1 MRLAVLVSML
11 LACVTLLVADRVWS
25 WSEETRNGRPVLVLS
40 MDEVARI
47 EAHLVALQEA
57 VAERQAMLEA
67 QQRELSR
74 LRVQKDCS

>member
-25 WSEETRNGRPVLVLS
+25 WSDETRNGKPVLVLS

-47 EAHLVALQEA
+47 EAHLVALKDA
-57 VAERQAMLEA
+57 VADRQAMIEA
-67 QQRELSR
+67 QQQELAR
-74 LRVQKDCS
+74 LRGQKNCS